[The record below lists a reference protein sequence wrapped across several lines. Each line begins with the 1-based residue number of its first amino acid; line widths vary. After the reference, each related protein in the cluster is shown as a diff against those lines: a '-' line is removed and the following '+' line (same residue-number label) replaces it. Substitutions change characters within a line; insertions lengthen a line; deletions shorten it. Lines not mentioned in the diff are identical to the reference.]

1 MINLF
6 KMESKGKKIALSTC
20 LLAFM
25 AGNVAPLANAAS
37 FTSSVQENAENY
49 SYSSS
54 KEQSNSE
61 LRRVM
66 LKGAVSL
73 EKGNQKVAVSLR
85 DSDVKQ
91 VLRMFA
97 DKAGLNIV
105 FHESVQGKITLDLV
119 NTTLN
124 DAFSMVMEM
133 AELTYT
139 IENDTVMV
147 AASEQAKKLNFTKGN
162 MTPVPVKYIN
172 ANKAAIF
179 LNKNIFTKSRPGLSN
194 SEVAIANPRENEILI
209 FGSKTDWEVASK
221 VIAEIDKP
229 LKMTTFKVNHTTPKE
244 MATLICDTY
253 LPEKGTEGDE
263 LEDNSAEDIVIGGG
277 VIACSVDS
285 EDEDHGEMTSFESQ
299 GMKVAYFPGHSTV
312 KLYGGT
318 AEQVENMRKFIE
330 DSDKKRPQALL
341 EMSIVELNETGSKTF
356 SNNWQIYSRF
366 FTGTLG
372 GSGLAHNVD
381 GMPTIWTR
389 QNSMIFYKQPDS
401 INAQLKGE
409 PPVIDDIWMKH
420 SGPAF
425 ISTTV
430 NWLISN
436 RNGRILST
444 PKVMI
449 TNGQKS
455 VIDLTSDYV
464 KSVTTQFSN
473 NAYNA
478 YVTRTYE
485 IANDNGIKI
494 ELTPFISPDGYVS
507 MNILPKYSTI
517 KEQIM
522 VDGVI
527 GTTLLQKRE
536 IDLKGI
542 RVKDGE
548 TLVIGGLMQE
558 SETKTADKPPILGD
572 IPILGWF
579 FRSSASSKEK
589 SELILMIT
597 PHIIQDTEDLMK
609 VNETEAL

>member
-1 MINLF
+1 MINLL
-6 KMESKGKKIALSTC
+6 KTKKSGKKIALSGC
-20 LLAFM
+20 LLAFL
-25 AGNVAPLANAAS
+25 ACNIAPLAKAQS
-37 FTSSVQENAENY
+37 YVSGVQENAESY
-49 SYSSS
+49 SYSGSS
-54 KEQSNSE
+54 AQKDESE
-61 LRRVM
+61 LRRVL

-139 IENDTVMV
+139 IENQTVMV
-147 AASEQAKKLNFTKGN
+147 AASEEAKKLNFTKGT

-221 VIAEIDKP
+221 VIAELDKP
-229 LKMTTFKVNHTTPKE
+229 LRMKTFKVNHTTPKE
-244 MATLICDTY
+244 MATLICDTW

-263 LEDNSAEDIVIGGG
+263 LEENSADDIVIGGG
-277 VIACSVDS
+277 VIACSIDS
-285 EDEDHGEMTSFESQ
+285 EDEKHGEMTSFETQ

-318 AEQVENMRKFIE
+318 AQQVEEMSKFIQ

-356 SNNWQIYSRF
+356 NNNWHIYSRF
-366 FTGTLG
+366 FQGTIGSSGIVTGENTPIVF
-372 GSGLAHNVD
+372 HE
-381 GMPTIWTR
+381 P
-389 QNSMIFYKQPDS
+389 KDS
-401 INAQLKGE
+401 NLKGRSSAL
-409 PPVIDDIWMKH
+409 I
-420 SGPAF
+420 AA
-425 ISTTV
+425 TV
-430 NWLISN
+430 NWVIAN
-436 RNGRILST
+436 RNGRVLST
-444 PKVMI
+444 PKLMI

-455 VIDLTSDYV
+455 IIDLTSDYV
-464 KSVTTQFSN
+464 EKVTTEWAASSV
-473 NAYNA
+473 YTS
-478 YVTRTYE
+478 YSTREYT
-485 IANDNGIKI
+485 IGKDKGIKI
-494 ELTPFISPDGYVS
+494 ELTPFISPEGYVS
-507 MNILPKYSTI
+507 MNIKPQYSVPL
-517 KEQIM
+517 EQIKYQDDL
-522 VDGVI
+522 VA
-527 GTTLLQKRE
+527 TLLQRRNIE
-536 IDLKGI
+536 LNGI

-548 TLVIGGLMQE
+548 TMVIGGLIQE
-558 SETKTADKPPILGD
+558 IETKSTSKAPMFGD

-579 FRSSASSKEK
+579 FRSTGSEREK

-597 PHIIQDTEDLMK
+597 PHIIQDTDDLMEF
-609 VNETEAL
+609 NETEAL

>member
-1 MINLF
+1 MINLLRT
-6 KMESKGKKIALSTC
+6 KSIGKKIALSGC
-20 LLAFM
+20 LLTFL
-25 AGNVAPLANAAS
+25 AGNLAPLAKANS
-37 FTSSVQENAENY
+37 YVSGVQENAETY
-49 SYSSS
+49 SYQGSQTES
-54 KEQSNSE
+54 QSE
-61 LRRVM
+61 LRRVL

-73 EKGNQKVAVSLR
+73 EKGNQKIAVSLR

-105 FHESVQGKITLDLV
+105 FHESVGGKITLDLV

-139 IENDTVMV
+139 IENQTVMV
-147 AASEQAKKLNFTKGN
+147 AASEEAKKLNFTKGN
-162 MTPVPVKYIN
+162 MTPIPVKYIN

-194 SEVAIANPRENEILI
+194 SEVAIANPRENEVLI

-221 VIAEIDKP
+221 VVAELDKP
-229 LKMTTFKVNHTTPKE
+229 LKMTTYKVNHTTPKE

-253 LPEKGTEGDE
+253 LPDKGTEGDDIE
-263 LEDNSAEDIVIGGG
+263 KNTAEEIVIGGG
-277 VIACSVDS
+277 VIACSIDS
-285 EDEDHGEMTSFESQ
+285 EDEKHGDMVSFESQ

-318 AEQVENMRKFIE
+318 AEQVESMRKFIE

-341 EMSIVELNETGSKTF
+341 ELSIIELNETGSKTF
-356 SNNWQIYSRF
+356 NNNWQIYSRF
-366 FTGTLG
+366 FSGSIGEGGVQTSNPIIIAKSNSIQTQSLNYGNMYSYPTGNTTVIRW
-372 GSGLAHNVD
+372 N
-381 GMPTIWTR
+381 
-389 QNSMIFYKQPDS
+389 K
-401 INAQLKGE
+401 
-409 PPVIDDIWMKH
+409 PPL
-420 SGPAF
+420 
-425 ISTTV
+425 ISATV
-430 NWLISN
+430 NWLIQNSN
-436 RNGRILST
+436 ARELST

-464 KSVTTQFSN
+464 KQVDETQSSTSI
-473 NAYNA
+473 NALVSRSY
-478 YVTRTYE
+478 TLGSDE
-485 IANDNGIKI
+485 GIKI

-517 KEQIM
+517 KDTIRENGLIKA
-522 VDGVI
+522 
-527 GTTLLQKRE
+527 TLLRHRE
-536 IDLKGI
+536 VDLKGI

-558 SETKTADKPPILGD
+558 TERRSTSKPPIIGD
-572 IPILGWF
+572 IPGLGWF
-579 FRSSASSKEK
+579 FRSSGTNKEK

-597 PHIIQDTEDLMK
+597 PHIIQDTEDLLK
-609 VNETEAL
+609 ADEVEAL

>member
-1 MINLF
+1 MINL
-6 KMESKGKKIALSTC
+6 KTKSVGRKIALSGC
-20 LLAFM
+20 LMAFL
-25 AGNVAPLANAAS
+25 AGNFIPLASAHS
-37 FTSSVQENAENY
+37 YISGVQENAETY
-49 SYSSS
+49 SYSTS
-54 KEQSNSE
+54 QTQDDSE

-73 EKGNQKVAVSLR
+73 EKGDQKIAVSLR

-105 FHESVQGKITLDLV
+105 FHESVSGKITLDLV

-139 IENDTVMV
+139 IENQTVMV
-147 AASEQAKKLNFTKGN
+147 AASEDAKKLNFTKGN
-162 MTPVPVKYIN
+162 MTPIRVKHIN

-221 VIAEIDKP
+221 VVAEIDKP
-229 LKMTTFKVNHTTPKE
+229 LRMTTFKVNHTTPKE
-244 MATLICDTY
+244 MATLICDTW
-253 LPEKGTEGDE
+253 LPEKGTEGED
-263 LEDNSAEDIVIGGG
+263 LDDNSGDEIVIGGG

-285 EDEDHGEMTSFESQ
+285 EDETHGEMTSFESQ

-318 AEQVENMRKFIE
+318 AEQVEMMKKFIE

-341 EMSIVELNETGSKTF
+341 EMSIVELNETGSKKF
-356 SNNWQIYSRF
+356 SNQWQIYSRF
-366 FTGTLG
+366 FSGTIGG
-372 GSGLAHNVD
+372 GSGVKTDYPFVWRAPNDSPLAPKWR
-381 GMPTIWTR
+381 GTPI
-389 QNSMIFYKQPDS
+389 
-401 INAQLKGE
+401 
-409 PPVIDDIWMKH
+409 
-420 SGPAF
+420 
-425 ISTTV
+425 ISTTID
-430 NWLISN
+430 WLIEN
-436 RNGRILST
+436 RNGRVLST

-464 KSVTTQFSN
+464 KKVTEQYSSTS
-473 NAYNA
+473 YNA
-478 YVTRTYE
+478 YVTREYE
-485 IANDNGIKI
+485 IGNDNGIKI

-507 MNILPKYSTI
+507 MNIVPKYSTI
-517 KEQIM
+517 KDRVTNNGLIAA
-522 VDGVI
+522 
-527 GTTLLQKRE
+527 TLLQKRE

-558 SETKTADKPPILGD
+558 SDTKTAGKAPVFGD
-572 IPILGWF
+572 IPVLGWF
-579 FRSSASSKEK
+579 FRSSTDEKEK
-589 SELILMIT
+589 SELIIMIT
-597 PHIIQDTEDLMK
+597 PHIIQDTEDLIK